1 MNQDDAPLSLS
12 LHNWIYFILF
22 ISSSHSQ
29 QVSTHK
35 RHVYSTSPHDDGH
48 TRNLLLRTRTD
59 TKCIEYRYVP
69 SQEPADRSSK
79 FESRKIS
86 ISACSLLRYCSNQRS
101 PSTTAIVSCCLV
113 NAAVSR
119 ARVVSTKIMY
129 HQQQQQQQ
137 QQQQR
142 ICLHPTRNETRPPE
156 RERES
161 MWLYCTTSSA

>member
-22 ISSSHSQ
+22 SSSDSQ

-35 RHVYSTSPHDDGH
+35 RHVYSSTSPHDDGH

-59 TKCIEYRYVP
+59 TKWIEYRYVP
-69 SQEPADRSSK
+69 SKEPADRSSK

-86 ISACSLLRYCSNQRS
+86 ISAYSLLRYCSNQRS

-113 NAAVSR
+113 NAVSR

-129 HQQQQQQQ
+129 HQQQQQ

-156 RERES
+156 RERERERERVDVVV
-161 MWLYCTTSSA
+161 LYY